1 MDKYRTSDI
10 LFGTREKLLE
20 LRQKLLLLEKLTSP
34 ANKKNVK
41 KIIYRIVPNYI
52 GNDNDDSKF
61 ICDLYDKRRALYN
74 IMDILMFGHLQFP
87 TTLIDSL
94 YLEKDN
100 NGDYILK
107 NSDVN
112 HQVYITDQTSF
123 KEIINEIQDLD
134 YFNKL
139 PYKKII

>member
-1 MDKYRTSDI
+1 M
-10 LFGTREKLLE
+10 
-20 LRQKLLLLEKLTSP
+20 
-34 ANKKNVK
+34 
-41 KIIYRIVPNYI
+41 PNYI

-112 HQVYITDQTSF
+112 HQVYITNQTSF

-134 YFNKL
+134 YYNKL
-139 PYKKII
+139 PYKKIR